1 MNDKTTKDAVEQA
14 YLKGAS
20 DALNLNVSDLPNEAC
35 KAANDYAE
43 SILGSAQDEKDD

>member
-1 MNDKTTKDAVEQA
+1 MKTTKDAVEQA

-20 DALNLNVSDLPNEAC
+20 DALNLSVLDLPDEAH

-43 SILGSAQDEKDD
+43 SIFKDVKDEKDD